1 MSATLSARASVP
13 AESAP
18 ATVASLAGMPK
29 EIPVIEG
36 PHLYRSKRQ
45 IVAGFM
51 PVGLLI
57 PDGFTIPVYEYDE
70 ETGKSTG
77 YQRAVQKFRV
87 KKLADAIKRREVDLP
102 TSILLNIRAEGAD
115 DHYLSNG
122 CLQIADLMRDGEQ
135 FHIVDGQHR
144 VQAFERLI
152 VTESLLHFK
161 THPIPFICILGA
173 PEVEE
178 MTQFHLVNSN
188 AKPVN
193 IGLSWALFKQR
204 ARLDYVSEEEQ
215 TSPILEQQALTEEM
229 ALRSS
234 EWSGLIRMPNAKKG
248 DTVVPSSGMAKSLE
262 PLVKESF
269 SFSRLSTDDQIAILD
284 AYWRAVRSIIPDA
297 FGEGYSLRKP
307 LGVRVMHKVLAN
319 AYGEAREQ
327 GLDVKSQDTYENF
340 LREPLE
346 HLSGYREDGEEI
358 HGADFWL
365 TGKAGGVSQYSSE
378 SGRARLA
385 RMILKKI
392 PDEKVTSS
400 GASTT
405 EGE

>member
-1 MSATLSARASVP
+1 MPETLSARASTT

-36 PHLYRSKRQ
+36 PNLYRSKRQ

-51 PVGLLI
+51 PVGVLI

-70 ETGKSTG
+70 ETGESTG

-122 CLQIADLMRDGEQ
+122 CLQIADLMRNGEQ

-188 AKPVN
+188 AKPVHT
-193 IGLSWALFKQR
+193 GLSWALLKQR
-204 ARLDYVSEEEQ
+204 ADGDYVSEEEKLN
-215 TSPILEQQALTEEM
+215 PILDQQVLTEEM
-229 ALRSS
+229 ALKST
-234 EWSGLIRMPNAKKG
+234 EWKGRIRMPNAKKG
-248 DTVVPSSGMAKSLE
+248 ETVVPSSGMAKSLE

-284 AYWRAVRSIIPDA
+284 VYWRAVRAIIPDA
-297 FGEGYSLRKP
+297 FEEGYSLRKP

-346 HLSGYREDGEEI
+346 RLSGRRKDGELV
-358 HGADFWL
+358 HGSDFWL
-365 TGKAGGVSQYSSE
+365 TGEFGGVSNFSSE
-378 SGRARLA
+378 GGRARLA
-385 RMILKKI
+385 WMILKKVLK
-392 PDEKVTSS
+392 EEEASS
-400 GASTT
+400 
-405 EGE
+405 